1 MAKVAQKCEQKLGKL
16 LKKGST
22 KIFGLKKST
31 RFLKKLKRPTKYFSK
46 ADTINLAQ
54 FLVRQSAAPSSAH
67 QRGRASGV
75 VDGIFHTGP
84 PSLPPEP
91 PLPDGHGQA
100 PKDIA
105 SVATALPK

>member
-1 MAKVAQKCEQKLGKL
+1 M
-16 LKKGST
+16 
-22 KIFGLKKST
+22 KIFGLIKST

-100 PKDIA
+100 PKDVEIGGRRGGRLEEGMGGMG
-105 SVATALPK
+105 TT